1 MKNTVRPNT
10 VSASSHGYQSWH
22 QVNWKL
28 AHETVKGIQI
38 RIAKATREGNWRRVK
53 ALQRMLTR
61 SFSARAL
68 AVKRVTENQGKKT
81 PGVDGETWSTP
92 KQKWC
97 AIGSL
102 SRRGYKPQPLRRV
115 ENLVLLHPNC
125 HRQGHAA
132 GFPLVEAG

>member
-10 VSASSHGYQSWH
+10 VSASSHGYQGWH

-61 SFSARAL
+61 SFSAKAL

-81 PGVDGETWSTP
+81 PGVDG
-92 KQKWC
+92 
-97 AIGSL
+97 G
-102 SRRGYKPQPLRRV
+102 
-115 ENLVLLHPNC
+115 NLVHAQAKVVRDWVAESAGLQAHAASASLHPESK
-125 HRQGHAA
+125 RRSKAA
-132 GFPLVEAG
+132 RNSGDEG